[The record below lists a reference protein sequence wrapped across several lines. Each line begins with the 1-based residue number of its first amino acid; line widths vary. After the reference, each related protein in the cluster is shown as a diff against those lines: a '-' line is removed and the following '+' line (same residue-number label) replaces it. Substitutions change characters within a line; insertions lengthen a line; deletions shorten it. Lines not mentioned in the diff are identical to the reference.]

1 MRTKSAAFAAARA
14 VVSECGGGVD
24 DAEVR
29 AVFLG
34 GIDDFCKTA
43 SVRGDDDRGL
53 LVAVIVPTL
62 SACLWVEVYK
72 RRSENRRTPTHQPG

>member
-1 MRTKSAAFAAARA
+1 MR
-14 VVSECGGGVD
+14 GGVD
-24 DAEVR
+24 NAEVR

-62 SACLWVEVYK
+62 SACLWVEIDDDGLK
-72 RRSENRRTPTHQPG
+72 NRWTPPRQPG